1 MSMLGRLQV
10 PPAVRRGDVFEVRVI
25 VQHPMETG
33 FRRDMNGREI
43 PLNIVDRLACTYGG
57 REVFRV
63 EPGSG
68 ISANP
73 YFVFP
78 VVASASGEV
87 AVEWRDD
94 RGATGRVTAMVNVVE
109 S

>member
-1 MSMLGRLQV
+1 MSMLGRVQV
-10 PPAVRRGDVFEVRVI
+10 PPTVKRGAVFEVRVI

-33 FRRDMNGREI
+33 FRRDMDGRAI

-68 ISANP
+68 IAANP

-78 VVASASGEV
+78 VVATASGEL
-87 AVEWRDD
+87 AVEWHDD
-94 RGATGRVTAMVNVVE
+94 RGATGRVAATVNVVE